1 MLKTKMRAMLA
12 KPSSGQTSSA
22 SDRDNSTTSTNGEDS
37 IAATLA
43 KIRHSLNH
51 KRPPDEHKLKMVNFN
66 AMVAVLPLYIYPGQN
81 AWQPLFDSIA
91 ANPSTTFGIV
101 INPNNGPGAGQYPD
115 SEYITNIARL
125 NSYNNTILTGYV
137 YTTWGTRNISDVEAD
152 IATYEG
158 WSNYTAQ
165 DISVN
170 GIFMDEAPANTS
182 LVPYMAALYNNTK
195 TVMTKGD
202 IVILNPGTPIDASF
216 YQYADV
222 VNAYENT
229 YDDWMHG
236 GNQTIPPALRSKSGV
251 IIHSCNVS
259 SDQLGIDTTNL
270 INAGFHGAL
279 ISSTSSYQQLSAS
292 WPDYVHK
299 INTYYSNSSSAA
311 ATWSNNTTSS
321 TSASSTLAY
330 STSTSSS
337 VTTSS
342 PALASAKSSSINSS
356 SKLSPRPPTTPSAM
370 TSAAKTSSTRT
381 SPPTTT
387 PAPTSTKPPPTSSP
401 LKSNAPSSTARPT
414 AASQSTAKPLA
425 TTSTKANVSPAAQI
439 ATASSTKPHR
449 RFLERFA
456 M

>member
-22 SDRDNSTTSTNGEDS
+22 SDRDNSTTSTNGEDG

-51 KRPPDEHKLKMVNFN
+51 KRAPEEHKLKMVNFN

-182 LVPYMAALYNNTK
+182 FVPYMAALYNNTK

-202 IVILNPGTPIDASF
+202 VVILNPGTPIDASF

-236 GNQTIPPALRSKSGV
+236 GNQTIPLALRSKSGV
-251 IIHSCNVS
+251 MIHSCNVS

-270 INAGFHGAL
+270 INAGYHGAL
-279 ISSTSSYQQLSAS
+279 ISSTTSYQELSAS
-292 WPDYVHK
+292 WADYVHK
-299 INTYYSNSSSAA
+299 LNTYYSNSSSAA

-321 TSASSTLAY
+321 TSASSTLAP
-330 STSTSSS
+330 STSTSPS
-337 VTTSS
+337 VTASS
-342 PALASAKSSSINSS
+342 TALSPTKPSSINSS
-356 SKLSPRPPTTPSAM
+356 SKLSSLPPTTSSAM
-370 TSAAKTSSTRT
+370 SSAAKMSSTR
-381 SPPTTT
+381 TTT

-401 LKSNAPSSTARPT
+401 SKNNAPSSTARPT
-414 AASQSTAKPLA
+414 AASQSTAKPPA
-425 TTSTKANVSPAAQI
+425 TTSAKANVSPAAQI